1 LLAVGALG
9 LAATVGVLLY
19 ELRNSELDDSII
31 DRAIELEQ
39 KLGLD
44 RLLRLPT

>member
-1 LLAVGALG
+1 
-9 LAATVGVLLY
+9 VLLY